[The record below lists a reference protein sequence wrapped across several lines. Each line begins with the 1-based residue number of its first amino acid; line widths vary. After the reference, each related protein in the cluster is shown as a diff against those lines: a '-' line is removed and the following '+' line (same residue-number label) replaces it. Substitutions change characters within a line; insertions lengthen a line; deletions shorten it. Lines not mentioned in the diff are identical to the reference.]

1 MTMSTFAS
9 LNMSDSIVVTT
20 TNPKTKSHSKGD
32 KYYLKKQEKKKRDAM
47 IKKNRSEK
55 MDTNNV
61 YSRREYGRYNGSKPF
76 EIYTKHDY
84 PTKYEEE
91 RQFMNQKDVDKSFV
105 DEIYEEYSEQM
116 QNWDDQHVYDDDE
129 LPEQAPKYMGN
140 RKTKRSSSFDDY
152 LDEPPT
158 KKLKSKTNIHN
169 EIKAELIQIRY
180 EVDETLTFMK
190 EEWERID
197 HKIKLLANN
206 MNSVTE
212 KTWMDDDDLNW
223 MSESSRGY
231 LVNSPDYDEDYYN

>member
-1 MTMSTFAS
+1 MTMSALAS
-9 LNMSDSIVVTT
+9 LYLSESIVVTT

-32 KYYLKKQEKKKRDAM
+32 KYYLNKQEKKKRGAM
-47 IKKNRSEK
+47 IKKNRAAK

-61 YSRREYGRYNGSKPF
+61 YSRREYGRHNGSKPF
-76 EIYTKHDY
+76 EIYTKYDY
-84 PTKYEEE
+84 PTKHQED
-91 RQFMNQKDVDKSFV
+91 RQFMNQKD
-105 DEIYEEYSEQM
+105 YELSIDYEMDMEERMYRQDWE
-116 QNWDDQHVYDDDE
+116 DQHAYDDDE
-129 LPEQAPKYMGN
+129 LPEQAPRYMGN
-140 RKTKRSSSFDDY
+140 RKTKRASSFDDY

-169 EIKAELIQIRY
+169 EIKAELIQIKH

-197 HKIKLLANN
+197 HKIKLLVNN

-212 KTWMDDDDLNW
+212 KPGWTMMTSTGCQN
-223 MSESSRGY
+223 RRGGY

>member
-1 MTMSTFAS
+1 
-9 LNMSDSIVVTT
+9 
-20 TNPKTKSHSKGD
+20 
-32 KYYLKKQEKKKRDAM
+32 
-47 IKKNRSEK
+47 
-55 MDTNNV
+55 
-61 YSRREYGRYNGSKPF
+61 
-76 EIYTKHDY
+76 
-84 PTKYEEE
+84 
-91 RQFMNQKDVDKSFV
+91 MNQKDVDKSFV

-158 KKLKSKTNIHN
+158 KKLKTKANIHN

>member
-9 LNMSDSIVVTT
+9 LNMSGSIVVTT

-32 KYYLKKQEKKKRDAM
+32 KYYHKKQEKKKRDAM
-47 IKKNRSEK
+47 IKKNRAAK

-61 YSRREYGRYNGSKPF
+61 YSRREYVRHNGSKSF
-76 EIYTKHDY
+76 EIYTKHDF
-84 PTKYEEE
+84 PTKYQEE
-91 RQFMNQKDVDKSFV
+91 RQFMNQKDFELSIDYEM
-105 DEIYEEYSEQM
+105 DEEESMYR

-152 LDEPPT
+152 LVEPPT